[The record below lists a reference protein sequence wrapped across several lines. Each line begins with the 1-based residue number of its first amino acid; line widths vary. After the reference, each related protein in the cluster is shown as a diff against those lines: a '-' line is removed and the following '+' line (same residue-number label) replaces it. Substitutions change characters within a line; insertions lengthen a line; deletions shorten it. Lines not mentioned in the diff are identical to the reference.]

1 MTFTDAITGYWLEKR
16 RDMSQNTINDYELT
30 FKRFALHI
38 GDLDIAAITPP
49 HVRAFL
55 NALADSGLG
64 DKTVANHWIALSSFW
79 TWAEHDLGIPHAI
92 RGRVARPRW
101 RRPVIQPYTSEEV
114 SALLAACANG
124 KAWSTRRGGSVRSAR
139 PNALRERAIIIT
151 LVDTGLRAQELC
163 DLTIAN
169 YNDKTGALLVL
180 HGKND
185 KQRLV
190 YCGITARKT
199 IWKYLVTRPDARP
212 TQPLFATH
220 TNTHIS
226 SDNLLNSIQRIADV
240 AGVKHATI
248 HRFRHT
254 FAITFL
260 RNGGSVLALQSLLGH
275 ERMETVRIYAKLAEI
290 DLATAQRNASPADNW
305 RL

>member
-1 MTFTDAITGYWLEKR
+1 MTFADAITGYFLEKR
-16 RDMSQNTINDYELT
+16 RNFSVHTVEDYQRT
-30 FKRFALHI
+30 FRRFAAHVGAI
-38 GDLDIAAITPP
+38 DVAAITPT
-49 HVRAFL
+49 HVRSFL
-55 NALADSGLG
+55 NQMIDAERAA
-64 DKTVANHWIALSSFW
+64 KTVANAWIALSSFW
-79 TWAEHDLGIPHAI
+79 TWAEHELEIPHII
-92 RGRVARPRW
+92 RDRVACPDW
-101 RRPVIQPYTSEEV
+101 KSPAIQPYTAEEL

-124 KAWSTRRGGSVRSAR
+124 RAWATRRGGAIRSAR

-190 YCGITARKT
+190 YCGVTARTT
-199 IWKYLVTRPDARP
+199 IWTYLVSRPDARP
-212 TQPLFATH
+212 THPLFATH
-220 TNTHIS
+220 NNTHILT
-226 SDNLLNSIQRIADV
+226 DNLLNSIQRIADV
-240 AGVKHATI
+240 AGVKNATI

-260 RNGGSVLALQSLLGH
+260 RNGGSVLALQALLGH
-275 ERMETVRIYAKLAEI
+275 ERMETVRIYAKLAQI
-290 DLATAQRNASPADNW
+290 DLQQAQRNASPADNW